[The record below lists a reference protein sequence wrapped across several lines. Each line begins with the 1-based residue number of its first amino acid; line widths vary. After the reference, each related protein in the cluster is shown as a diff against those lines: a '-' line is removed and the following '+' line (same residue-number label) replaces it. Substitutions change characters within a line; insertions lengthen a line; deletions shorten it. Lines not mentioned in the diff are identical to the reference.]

1 MNLRNIESSTEN
13 TAQQP
18 LFPIHRKHVRREI
31 WRWLGG
37 RDGVGQ
43 ELAFKRQTEVEELDH
58 MIFLTCWQVPSNGSD
73 YVGQGLGKEGCRI
86 VAH

>member
-1 MNLRNIESSTEN
+1 
-13 TAQQP
+13 
-18 LFPIHRKHVRREI
+18 
-31 WRWLGG
+31 
-37 RDGVGQ
+37 
-43 ELAFKRQTEVEELDH
+43 LAFKRQTEVEELDH